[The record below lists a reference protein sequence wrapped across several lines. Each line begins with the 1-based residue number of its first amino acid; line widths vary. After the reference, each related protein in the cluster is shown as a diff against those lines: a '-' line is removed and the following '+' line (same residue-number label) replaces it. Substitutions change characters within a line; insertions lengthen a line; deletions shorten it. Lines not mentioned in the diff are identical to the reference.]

1 MSVSSPAA
9 PASPLEEGMPAVV
22 PGVAGLGSAVLAA
35 PDGAR
40 PSWVRGAVLAVAGL
54 AGLLAGT
61 TLLGDAAMA
70 WRVVLALAGAW
81 CLFRA
86 YRSLAATL
94 RGPAW
99 PASYWLSVAWLAVVG
114 LGALLAPVLPLGE
127 ASNAAKTLDVTPLLR
142 PDLGR
147 SHPLGTNAYG
157 LDLLGRLLEG
167 ARVSLVV
174 SIGGV
179 VIGIVVGGLVGL
191 LAGYLRGPLDSVV
204 RVVADTVL
212 AFPPLIFLLA
222 IASVAPRTTLTF
234 VLAFGFLLVPINI
247 RLARGNT
254 LAVTQ
259 REFVLAAESL
269 GASSRRIV
277 FRELLPNVVLP
288 SISYGLVL
296 VPLMIVTE
304 AALSF
309 LGLGIPPPKA
319 SWGNMIA
326 EGRAGASIDN
336 PHLVLVPG
344 CVLILTVLALNMV
357 ANRWRHGKAGER

>member
-1 MSVSSPAA
+1 MA
-9 PASPLEEGMPAVV
+9 GVV
-22 PGVAGLGSAVLAA
+22 
-35 PDGAR
+35 
-40 PSWVRGAVLAVAGL
+40 
-54 AGLLAGT
+54 GLLAGT
-61 TLLGDAAMA
+61 TLVGDAAGMG

-81 CLFRA
+81 CLYRA
-86 YRSLAATL
+86 YRSLAATVK
-94 RGPAW
+94 GPAW
-99 PASYWLSVAWLAVVG
+99 PASYWLSFAWLVVVV
-114 LGALLAPVLPLGE
+114 LGAVLAPVLPLAE
-127 ASNAAKTLDVTPLLR
+127 ASDASRTLDVAALQR
-142 PDLGR
+142 PDLGTG
-147 SHPLGTNAYG
+147 HPLGTNAYG
-157 LDLLGRLLEG
+157 LDLLARLLEG

-174 SIGGV
+174 SLGGV
-179 VIGIVVGGLVGL
+179 LLGLVAGGLVGL

-204 RVVADTVL
+204 RVVADTIL

-222 IASVAPRTTLTF
+222 IASVAPRTTFTF
-234 VLAFGFLLVPINI
+234 VVAFGFLLAPINV

-269 GASSRRIV
+269 GASPRRIV
-277 FRELLPNVVLP
+277 LRELLPNVVLP

-309 LGLGIPPPKA
+309 LGLGIPPPRA

-344 CVLILTVLALNMV
+344 CVLILTVLALNRV
-357 ANRWRHGKAGER
+357 AERLRHGGLGER

>member
-1 MSVSSPAA
+1 
-9 PASPLEEGMPAVV
+9 
-22 PGVAGLGSAVLAA
+22 
-35 PDGAR
+35 
-40 PSWVRGAVLAVAGL
+40 
-54 AGLLAGT
+54 
-61 TLLGDAAMA
+61 
-70 WRVVLALAGAW
+70 
-81 CLFRA
+81 
-86 YRSLAATL
+86 
-94 RGPAW
+94 
-99 PASYWLSVAWLAVVG
+99 
-114 LGALLAPVLPLGE
+114 
-127 ASNAAKTLDVTPLLR
+127 
-142 PDLGR
+142 
-147 SHPLGTNAYG
+147 
-157 LDLLGRLLEG
+157 
-167 ARVSLVV
+167 
-174 SIGGV
+174 
-179 VIGIVVGGLVGL
+179 
-191 LAGYLRGPLDSVV
+191 
-204 RVVADTVL
+204 
-212 AFPPLIFLLA
+212 
-222 IASVAPRTTLTF
+222 VAPRTTLTF

-277 FRELLPNVVLP
+277 IRELLPNVVLP

-344 CVLILTVLALNMV
+344 CVLILTVLAMNMV
-357 ANRWRHGKAGER
+357 ANRWRHGKPGER

>member
-1 MSVSSPAA
+1 MSVSAPLEDEALPALLPGAPGPGSAGPGAPDAAA
-9 PASPLEEGMPAVV
+9 PGARPPWWRGALLAVTGLVAILAGTLTDDGDLMPWRVV
-22 PGVAGLGSAVLAA
+22 AVLA
-35 PDGAR
+35 GAL
-40 PSWVRGAVLAVAGL
+40 VLY
-54 AGLLAGT
+54 
-61 TLLGDAAMA
+61 
-70 WRVVLALAGAW
+70 
-81 CLFRA
+81 RA
-86 YRSLAATL
+86 YRSLAATVK
-94 RGPAW
+94 GPAW
-99 PASYWLSVAWLAVVG
+99 PASYWLSVTWLGLIVTAAV
-114 LGALLAPVLPLGE
+114 LAPVLPLKE
-127 ASNAAKTLDVTPLLR
+127 ASNASKTLEVLPLQR
-142 PDLGR
+142 PDLLTP
-147 SHPLGTNAYG
+147 HPLGTNAYG
-157 LDLLGRLLEG
+157 LDLLGRLVEG

-179 VIGIVVGGLVGL
+179 ALGLVVGGLVGL
-191 LAGYLRGPLDSVV
+191 LAGYFRGPLDSVV
-204 RVVADTVL
+204 RVLADTIL

-222 IASVAPRTTLTF
+222 VASVAPRTTFTF
-234 VLAFGFLLVPINI
+234 VVAFGFLLSPINL

-269 GASSRRIV
+269 GASPRRIV
-277 FRELLPNVVLP
+277 LRELLPNVVLP
-288 SISYGLVL
+288 SVSYGLVL
-296 VPLMIVTE
+296 IPLMIVTE

-344 CVLILTVLALNMV
+344 AVLIVTVLALNMV

>member
-1 MSVSSPAA
+1 VSLSA
-9 PASPLEEGMPAVV
+9 PPSDEVVDV
-22 PGVAGLGSAVLAA
+22 PGAPGVVLSAPGA
-35 PDGAR
+35 PDDGAR
-40 PSWVRGAVLAVAGL
+40 PPWWRGVALAVAGL

-70 WRVVLALAGAW
+70 WRVVPALAGAW
-81 CLFRA
+81 CVYRA
-86 YRSLAATL
+86 YRSLAATVK
-94 RGPAW
+94 GPAW
-99 PASYWLSVAWLAVVG
+99 PASYWLSVAWLVVVG
-114 LGALLAPVLPLGE
+114 PGALLAPVLPLAE
-127 ASNAAKTLDVTPLLR
+127 ASNAAKTLDVMPLLR
-142 PDLGR
+142 PDLG
-147 SHPLGTNAYG
+147 SDHPLGTNAYG
-157 LDLLGRLLEG
+157 LDLLSRLLEG

-179 VIGIVVGGLVGL
+179 LLGLVVGGLIGL
-191 LAGYLRGPLDSVV
+191 LAGYFRGPLDSVV
-204 RVVADTVL
+204 RVVADTIL

-222 IASVAPRTTLTF
+222 VASVAPRTTFTF
-234 VLAFGFLLVPINI
+234 VLAFGFLLAPINV

-269 GASSRRIV
+269 GASPRRIV
-277 FRELLPNVVLP
+277 LRELLPNVVLP

-344 CVLILTVLALNMV
+344 CMLILTVLALNMV